1 MANKRKVLTEDGVRR
16 LWAAIEAKFIDG
28 DEIQELLA
36 EVQPGEE
43 MVAMTTEDI
52 DAITGYVEPVAPTDD
67 TNNEEGNN

>member
-52 DAITGYVEPVAPTDD
+52 DAITGYVAPVAPTDD